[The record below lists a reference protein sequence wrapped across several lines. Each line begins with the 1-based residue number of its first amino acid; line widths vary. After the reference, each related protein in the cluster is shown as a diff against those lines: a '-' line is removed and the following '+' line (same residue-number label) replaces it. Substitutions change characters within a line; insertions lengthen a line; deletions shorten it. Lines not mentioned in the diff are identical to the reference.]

1 MLGGTSRDRTLVV
14 GRPYVRRAGRRPA
27 RRSEESHAL
36 MDHPTDLDL
45 AEFVDRQLD
54 NVATEAIRRHLDACG
69 LCRALLADM
78 DPANWSTNLPTLVA
92 PSAPLALAVGFTQPA
107 GEPHPGELW
116 RLEWQ
121 HDAALALVLEVEG
134 ERVRVVPAVVEPIS
148 TGTAAVLIS
157 AEDSPLLVA
166 VEAWATLVTWVP
178 IGAFHVSFGEVAS
191 LALARLQRAAGMR
204 RPTLSSI
211 DAAIPEYVNLAA
223 VVGRLAHAR
232 WTDDDVADPIDLRA
246 RAQEVGVSV
255 ATLSETLGLTPSDVT
270 ELFRGHKVP
279 TDDQVDVLAR
289 VLDVDPRRF
298 SRAPSIPEDMAQA
311 IERPGWRPH
320 LQKRAHRFGISEA
333 AARRQLAAELLPV
346 AARTT
351 GHSRGRPD
359 WTQLIAEALGDDD

>member
-1 MLGGTSRDRTLVV
+1 MLDGTSRDRTLVV
-14 GRPYVRRAGRRPA
+14 GRPYVRRGGRLPP
-27 RRSEESHAL
+27 RRSEESHTL

-54 NVATEAIRRHLDACG
+54 NVATEEIRHHLGGCG
-69 LCRALLADM
+69 RCRTLVADM
-78 DPANWSTNLPTLVA
+78 GPANWSTHQPTLVA
-92 PSAPLALAVGFTQPA
+92 PPAPPALAGGFTRPA

-121 HDAALALVLEVEG
+121 HDAALALVLAVEG
-134 ERVRVVPAVVEPIS
+134 ARVRVVPAMVEPIS
-148 TGTAAVLIS
+148 TGTNVVLIS
-157 AEDSPLLVA
+157 AEDSPLAIALA
-166 VEAWATLVTWVP
+166 AWATLVTWVP
-178 IGAFHVSFGEVAS
+178 QGVFHVSLGEVAPP
-191 LALARLQRAAGMR
+191 ALAQLERAVAMR
-204 RPTLSSI
+204 RPALSST

-223 VVGRLAHAR
+223 IVGRLALAR

-255 ATLSETLGLTPSDVT
+255 ATLSEALGLTPSDVT
-270 ELFRGHKVP
+270 ELFRGHKVL
-279 TDDQVDVLAR
+279 TDDLVDILAR
-289 VLDVDPRRF
+289 VLDAEPHRL
-298 SRAPSIPEDMAQA
+298 SRAPTIPEDMAQA

-351 GHSRGRPD
+351 GRSRGRPD